1 MVKVVIVNGMPGCG
15 KTTFQELCNKICN
28 PYRKNFGFEKEHIL
42 AVDSKSTVKF
52 VKDIA
57 MRCGWDGTKT
67 LENRKFLSDLK
78 ALLTE
83 WNDVPYKKIKEW
95 VNCRLLG
102 SNEFVDWILFVD
114 CREPAEIQKLKEGLN
129 ATTLLIRR
137 ESVESNETS
146 NASDANV
153 FDYNYDLTIWNNSD
167 IIELENQARKF
178 IEYMK
183 KEEVPHY
190 EYVD

>member
-1 MVKVVIVNGMPGCG
+1 MVKVVIVNGVPGSG
-15 KTTFQELCNKICN
+15 KTKFQEICHN
-28 PYRKNFGFEKEHIL
+28 ICGPFCKFPGFKENHML
-42 AVDSKSTVKF
+42 VTDSLSTVAF
-52 VKDIA
+52 VKHLA
-57 MRCGWDGTKT
+57 TLSGWNGEKT
-67 LENRKFLSDLK
+67 LKNRKFLSDLK

-83 WNDVPYKKIKEW
+83 WDDVPYKKIKQW
-95 VNCRLLG
+95 VDSRAFG
-102 SNEFVDWILFVD
+102 NEFVDWILFVD

-137 ESVESNETS
+137 ESVENNETS
-146 NASDANV
+146 NASDAGV

-167 IIELENQARKF
+167 IIELENEAKKF

-190 EYVD
+190 EYGN